1 MGDPLNTEIKF
12 LKCQNSKTKDFT
24 NKKKSHD
31 PIMENFKLNYGEIQ
45 IKSFNSHQM
54 KPKKSSNK
62 SMIIDSY

>member
-45 IKSFNSHQM
+45 IKSFNRPM
-54 KPKKSSNK
+54 KFFKKQS
-62 SMIIDSY
+62 